1 MESTLTGIIN
11 VTDTENDDDGC
22 LERTWFNSDQS
33 AGELNLCPS
42 ATNSSEDD
50 FNTFYFYQ
58 TEQLAFLWILLILI
72 VVGNMA
78 VLVALSMSSA
88 RKSRMNYFIK
98 HLAIADLSVGVISVL
113 TDIVWKITVA
123 WHAGN
128 IACKVIRFSQFH
140 FDVNSKRL
148 SFVLLHSFRF
158 GGEMQQ
164 KVLVTYSSTYVLVA
178 LSIDRYDA
186 ICHPMNFSRGWRRAR
201 ILVAVAWILSAIFS
215 SPMLVLYEEGLV
227 QGQVQCWIDFTA
239 PWQWQ
244 LYLTLVA
251 VSLLVLPALLIFA
264 CYIVIVRT
272 IWVQS
277 AALTS
282 SMPSANRNNNN
293 TAGINRTGGSAGTAM
308 LDEDQES
315 RRASSRGIIPRAKIK
330 TVKMTFVIVFEN
342 EITFNY
348 YYFFFSSSP
357 TLVFILC
364 WAPYIVFDLLQVYGH
379 IPKSKTMI
387 AVATFIQS
395 LAPLNSAANPLIY
408 CLFSTHLC
416 RNLRKIPAL
425 EWMAVKLENA
435 VHSIG
440 LCPDWNCCAADGSV
454 DHPSLQNRTTSRG
467 GTAHT
472 RTNHRNSHHSRQMTQ
487 NQFRGHFHRLA
498 NNSSSTGTT
507 VNTTTT
513 TITTSQV
520 ANASAVKD
528 SGRRDANLIRRV
540 SSSDV
545 TEVVAVPTPAIVKEP
560 LPANSRSSQ
569 WV

>member
-1 MESTLTGIIN
+1 MGSAPPLTSWAN
-11 VTDTENDDDGC
+11 VTENGDGNVTSEMGDDDSC
-22 LERTWFNSDQS
+22 LERTWFNSDQL

-42 ATNSSEDD
+42 PSNSTEDD

-128 IACKVIRFSQFH
+128 IACKVIRFSQ
-140 FDVNSKRL
+140 
-148 SFVLLHSFRF
+148 
-158 GGEMQQ
+158 
-164 KVLVTYSSTYVLVA
+164 VLVTYSSTYVLVA

-201 ILVAVAWILSAIFS
+201 ILVSVAWILSAIFS
-215 SPMLVLYEEGLV
+215 SPMLVLYEQGLV

-293 TAGINRTGGSAGTAM
+293 TAGINRAGGSAGTAM

-330 TVKMTFVIVFEN
+330 TVKMTFVIVF
-342 EITFNY
+342 
-348 YYFFFSSSP
+348 
-357 TLVFILC
+357 VFILC

-425 EWMAVKLENA
+425 EWLAVKLELA

-440 LCPDWNCCAADGSV
+440 LCPEWNCCAPDGSNSV

-467 GTAHT
+467 GTTAGAG
-472 RTNHRNSHHSRQMTQ
+472 RPNHRSNHSRHTTQ
-487 NQFRGHFHRLA
+487 NQFRNGGGGGNFHRLA
-498 NNSSSTGTT
+498 NNSSSTATT
-507 VNTTTT
+507 SSNTLTTTT
-513 TITTSQV
+513 SNASQV
-520 ANASAVKD
+520 VGGSGSHVVKD
-528 SGRRDANLIRRV
+528 SAAAAASKKRNPTTTRRL
-540 SSSDV
+540 SSSSN
-545 TEVVAVPTPAIVKEP
+545 TEVVAVVPRPVVNEPIPAAP
-560 LPANSRSSQ
+560 SSRNSQ